1 MQTNSSGVVQVDN
14 LPPGTYTVTE
24 QLYDKYVPVEA
35 SKVSIIGG
43 QVSTVSFNNKLK
55 RGKLTVILCES
66 NVKYVTAFPRGRYR
80 LRP

>member
-14 LPPGTYTVTE
+14 LPRGLHTITE
-24 QLYDKYVPVEA
+24 QLYDKYVPQEA
-35 SKVSIIGG
+35 HKVTVVGG

-66 NVKYVTAFPRGRYR
+66 NVKYVTAFPRDRYR